1 MATEFGLSDLSDGLR
16 ELRSVAS
23 RNDPIATVDAVR
35 LAEKLIDTHGGSSEP
50 ATATAVAQLRIERG
64 RLLEALGHP
73 ADAAQEFST
82 VAAQFT
88 HHWVGAE
95 ALDARSRLHH
105 HLGDDH
111 SSLADLSV
119 LEDRYAESESI
130 EARRFVALG
139 RDFRLQWLADD
150 VSSSSAAGPWLDV
163 IEVAQGIHP
172 TPHNETGETNET
184 DETDGP
190 DRTDETIQRCRAHA
204 LLWEA
209 RAWRAIA
216 AGDDADDHPEASTRA
231 RHCADTLFD
240 RFAHQASSAL
250 HDLVASSESENIRTV
265 DDPTETLA
273 LTERIVSLHREWA
286 NQPASLFADAG
297 LRRGRALRSL
307 GYSTQA
313 YESVAGVVADYRD
326 ATDPDV
332 IVSVAWAWAECV
344 DLLHT
349 NDHSTES
356 LVEIDRFA
364 LWAQAQPMVSDLVG
378 LRGALCSALSTR
390 IGILHDATPPPTNT
404 ASAVGGAPVP
414 AHSPQSDALA
424 LDAHE
429 SAYAAAVADLTSRFA
444 QDPNDAIRTRVASQL
459 FDLAHHQRT
468 RNHFTEAEDTY
479 RVLVKEF
486 ADDTDSLIRDTMVAP
501 AELNLGFL
509 LLSLLGRPADAVS
522 VYNTALAR
530 IGDTTS
536 PQVRAL
542 VAKLNSSRATAITL
556 LHDSGL
562 SVMDLEEDTLG
573 AEAREDIRR
582 RVLQA
587 NALTDAGDFAAA
599 VEIYEA
605 VIAEHPHPAGP
616 DLRRRIC
623 DVMVRMGHCLNRL
636 TNWLD
641 SVAFHHR
648 FLDEFGTDVNMTI
661 EKDVALGLSNLATAL
676 DRLGRHEEEIDA
688 YERILRR
695 WADSDVPYLR
705 DRCARASWRK
715 GATEYD
721 LGRTKDAE
729 RTYTA
734 GARYLRDE
742 SVDTRIEAAKSGVN
756 LSVLQRK
763 LNRPDDAVRSARV
776 VVDALSSVTAS
787 AAREQLAKAYLALA
801 RAQAAHGDVDDACT
815 SYEWLLGEGAP
826 HISVQLRATVNE
838 EFLRLVGG
846 PFKGA
851 WRRFKGTLNSRA

>member
-16 ELRSVAS
+16 EMRSVAS

-50 ATATAVAQLRIERG
+50 VTATAVAQLRIERG
-64 RLLEALGHP
+64 KLLEALGHP

-82 VAAQFT
+82 VAAQFP

-95 ALDARSRLHH
+95 ALDARSQLHH
-105 HLGDDH
+105 RLGNDLA
-111 SSLADLSV
+111 SLADLS
-119 LEDRYAESESI
+119 LLDERYAESEEV
-130 EARRFVALG
+130 EAQRFRALAH
-139 RDFRLQWLADD
+139 DFRLQWLADD
-150 VSSSSAAGPWLDV
+150 ASSSSAAGPWLDV
-163 IEVAQGIHP
+163 IEVAQSIHP
-172 TPHNETGETNET
+172 AHHNEG
-184 DETDGP
+184 DEGDEG
-190 DRTDETIQRCRAHA
+190 DETIQRCLAHA

-216 AGDDADDHPEASTRA
+216 AGDDADDHPQASTRA

-240 RFAHQASSAL
+240 RYAHQASSAFR
-250 HDLVASSESENIRTV
+250 DLVASSESENIRTV
-265 DDPTETLA
+265 DDPAETLA
-273 LTERIVSLHREWA
+273 LTERIITLRREWA
-286 NQPASLFADAG
+286 DQPASLFADAG
-297 LRRGRALRSL
+297 VRRGRALRSL
-307 GYSTQA
+307 GHSTQA
-313 YESVAGVVADYRD
+313 YEGFASVVADYRD
-326 ATDPDV
+326 ATEPDV

-344 DLLHT
+344 DILHT
-349 NDHSTES
+349 DDRTAAA
-356 LVEIDRFA
+356 LVDVDRFA
-364 LWAQAQPMVSDLVG
+364 LWAQTQPVASDLEG

-390 IGILHDATPPPTNT
+390 VDILHNATPPPTST

-414 AHSPQSDALA
+414 ADSPHSDALA
-424 LDAHE
+424 LDIHE

-444 QDPNDAIRTRVASQL
+444 HDPNDAIRTRVASQV

-468 RNHFTEAEDTY
+468 RNHFTEAEATY
-479 RVLVKEF
+479 RVLVNEF
-486 ADDTDSLIRDTMVAP
+486 ADDTDALIRDTIVAP

-509 LLSLLGRPADAVS
+509 LLSLLGRPADAVA
-522 VYNTALAR
+522 VYDAALAR

-536 PQVRAL
+536 PRLRAL

-562 SVMDLEEDTLG
+562 SVTDLEEDTLG

-599 VEIYEA
+599 VEIYRA
-605 VIAEHPHPAGP
+605 VIAEHPHPTGP

-636 TNWLD
+636 TDWLD

-721 LGRTKDAE
+721 LGRTQDAE
-729 RTYTA
+729 QTYTA

-801 RAQAAHGDVDDACT
+801 RAQAEHGDVDDACT

-838 EFLRLVGG
+838 EFLQLVGG

-851 WRRFKGTLNSRA
+851 WRRLTRGRRGTSG